1 MKSTIA
7 QIAQAIKGIKGCQF
21 ASLTYL
27 SKTDGSLARYT
38 VNLGFSYHNAVTKS
52 VTELEI
58 LIAEKAAQ
66 WSELTKQAANEVME
80 SLKKTLAAHAEGKQ
94 NDDYTKKDQYIPIG
108 NGMNLNTTD
117 NTIQLF
123 GLLHSKV
130 VLVEGTRKEVKS
142 KPLTIEKNKIR
153 RELSVSKFREFAL
166 DVENVAGVK
175 VNGGTI
181 ELVLAES
188 IAAAI
193 NAVAGVLVNT
203 PSVQVNPTEPLKVNP
218 DYVELTK

>member
-38 VNLGFSYHNAVTKS
+38 VNLGFSYHNAVEKS

-58 LIAEKAAQ
+58 LIREQAAQ

-80 SLKKTLAAHAEGKQ
+80 SLKKTLAAHAEGNQ

-108 NGMNLNTTD
+108 NGLNLNTTD

-153 RELSVSKFREFAL
+153 RELTVSKFREFAL
-166 DVENVAGVK
+166 DTENVGGVK
-175 VNGGTI
+175 VNGDTI
-181 ELVLAES
+181 EMVPTES
-188 IAAAI
+188 LAAAI
-193 NAVAGVLVNT
+193 GAVAHVVNT
-203 PSVQVNPTEPLKVNP
+203 PSVVVNPVNTP
-218 DYVELTK
+218 APKGWESVTA